1 MDIHRLINKFRR
13 NFRDYG
19 LTITLRKA
27 MGQMFGFLYD
37 SKEYRI
43 YMVDLR
49 KCNPERR
56 EGGEFLYR
64 LITPDDLDYI
74 RQIESMEEWLEG
86 EVVNKL
92 SKGGICLV
100 AMMNGK
106 MAGFNIASFGEVE
119 MPLVKVKRAFRKGEA
134 WSEQITVSKEYRG
147 KGLGTE
153 IRFRMFDELKK
164 RRFVKFYGGTLSNNK
179 ANLQLSRKVG
189 FKEIADI
196 RYSQCFTKKRW
207 SCRRA
212 R

>member
-19 LTITLRKA
+19 LSITLRKA
-27 MGQMFGFLYD
+27 MGQIFGFLYD

-49 KCNPERR
+49 KSNPERR

-100 AMMNGK
+100 AMTNGK

-134 WSEQITVSKEYRG
+134 WSEQITVG
-147 KGLGTE
+147 K
-153 IRFRMFDELKK
+153 
-164 RRFVKFYGGTLSNNK
+164 
-179 ANLQLSRKVG
+179 
-189 FKEIADI
+189 
-196 RYSQCFTKKRW
+196 
-207 SCRRA
+207 
-212 R
+212 